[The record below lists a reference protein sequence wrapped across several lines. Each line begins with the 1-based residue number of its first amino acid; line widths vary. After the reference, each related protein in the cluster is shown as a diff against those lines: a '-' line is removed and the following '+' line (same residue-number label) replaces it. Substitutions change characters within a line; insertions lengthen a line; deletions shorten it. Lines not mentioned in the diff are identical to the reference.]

1 MRVYVSAD
9 LYERLVR
16 EAASRRTTVSE
27 CVRAD
32 LREFHAIKD
41 ELMAPLEVR
50 EDGGEVRRRIIHQL
64 VAEMETRVVAGLDR
78 LSVEFSSAVG
88 RQSVLLGST
97 INQAYT
103 GIVVFL
109 DGDIPAEARDAGVE
123 RQAAR
128 YRLEEGRRQAH
139 PGGGTR
145 AARVRRPG
153 RWPSGSRR
161 KPEEL
166 RPPRGSILD
175 M

>member
-123 RQAAR
+123 SARRRVTDWRKGVARLIQEGGPELLESAGQAVGPPDR
-128 YRLEEGRRQAH
+128 EESQK
-139 PGGGTR
+139 
-145 AARVRRPG
+145 
-153 RWPSGSRR
+153 S
-161 KPEEL
+161 
-166 RPPRGSILD
+166 
-175 M
+175 